1 MPIMQVFKLNDDYK
15 YLHAVPGSHYDE
27 LGSTEIASYL
37 LLTEGYFVGGS
48 KPVDLCV
55 VLYQ

>member
-1 MPIMQVFKLNDDYK
+1 MQVFKLNDDYK